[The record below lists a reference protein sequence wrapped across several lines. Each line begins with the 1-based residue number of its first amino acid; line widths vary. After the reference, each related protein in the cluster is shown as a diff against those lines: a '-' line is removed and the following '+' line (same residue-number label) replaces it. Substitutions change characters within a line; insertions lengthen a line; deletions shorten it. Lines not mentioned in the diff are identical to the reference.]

1 MNRKALRLAV
11 RQAADRHGA
20 KTELAKLFGLSR
32 QRIGQKLR
40 EEDGFTEAELLR
52 AAAALGVDP
61 SAESRLAPK
70 TIEAAVGAQAR
81 PFDEA
86 LLVEA
91 IVVAERL
98 IELSGRPLPPDRKAH
113 FIANIYNNALDARE
127 KDNKSDLLA
136 TLKEVTD

>member
-40 EEDGFTEAELLR
+40 EEEGFTEAELLR
-52 AAAALGVDP
+52 AAQALGIDP
-61 SAESRLAPK
+61 SAGPVLPPAPSREP
-70 TIEAAVGAQAR
+70 AAGPSR

-113 FIANIYNNALDARE
+113 FIANIYNSALEARE